1 MRKENFMLTRRH
13 LLMTAVLA
21 LPTGAGTAQAQTL
34 RVTIDKMA
42 FSPAEMEAKVGDTIE
57 WINNDAF
64 AHTATVKGGFEIM
77 LPPKKSGSVVMEKAG
92 TVDYYCRFH
101 PNMKGR
107 LKVTA

>member
-1 MRKENFMLTRRH
+1 MRGENSMLTRRH

-21 LPTGAGTAQAQTL
+21 LPTGTSTAGARTL
-34 RVTIDKMA
+34 QITIDKMA
-42 FSPAEMEAKVGDTIE
+42 FSPAEIEVRAGDAIE
-57 WINNDAF
+57 WVNNDTF

-77 LPPKKSGSVVMEKAG
+77 LPPKKSGSVVLEKAG

-107 LKVTA
+107 VMVAP

>member
-1 MRKENFMLTRRH
+1 MRGENSMLTRRH

-21 LPTGAGTAQAQTL
+21 LPTGTSTARARTL
-34 RVTIDKMA
+34 QIA
-42 FSPAEMEAKVGDTIE
+42 IE
-57 WINNDAF
+57 WVNNDTF

-77 LPPKKSGSVVMEKAG
+77 LPPKKSGSVVLEKAG

-107 LKVTA
+107 VMVAP